1 MKFLLILMIC
11 ELVYIIVAHEASIC
25 DSGRKHSLRVNEKRE
40 SVLLDN
46 FTQNARNFSFIYLVQ
61 LHEKYGGSV
70 HLFSTRTLT

>member
-46 FTQNARNFSFIYLVQ
+46 LAQNARNFFH
-61 LHEKYGGSV
+61 LHGTV
-70 HLFSTRTLT
+70 T